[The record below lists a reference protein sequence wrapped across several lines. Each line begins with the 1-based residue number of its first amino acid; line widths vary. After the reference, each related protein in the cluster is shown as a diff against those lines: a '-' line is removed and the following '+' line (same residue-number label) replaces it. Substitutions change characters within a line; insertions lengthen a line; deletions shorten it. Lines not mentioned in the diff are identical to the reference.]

1 MTKLTCDICIDL
13 MPLVQ
18 DGVASID
25 SVTAVEEHLKHCSEC
40 RALFEGE
47 IPQPSDSNQILKK
60 IQHKLQIF
68 MGMLLMFGVF
78 FGLSLTASSELF
90 LNVWIMPI
98 IGCIGYYLFRWK
110 GVYITPCLL
119 LITHLITNTFGLIR
133 GTEHLDILTLVMWTA
148 IYAFFSTIG
157 TVIAGL
163 IHFGLRKE
171 D

>member
-18 DGVASID
+18 DGVASND
-25 SVTAVEEHLKHCSEC
+25 SVAAVEEHLKYCPEC
-40 RALFEGE
+40 RALYEGQ
-47 IPQPSDSNQILKK
+47 IPQPSDSSQILKK
-60 IQHKLQIF
+60 IQQKLQIF
-68 MGMLLMFGVF
+68 IGMILMFGVF
-78 FGLSLTASSELF
+78 FGLSLTASSEQF
-90 LNVWIMPI
+90 LNVWIMPV

-110 GVYITPCLL
+110 GIYITPCLL
-119 LITHLITNTFGLIR
+119 LITHLITNTFGMIR
-133 GTEHLDILTLVMWTA
+133 GTEYLDILTLVMWTA

-157 TVIAGL
+157 AVIAGL

>member
-18 DGVASID
+18 DGVASND
-25 SVTAVEEHLKHCSEC
+25 SVAAVEEHLKHCPEC
-40 RALFEGE
+40 RALYEGQ
-47 IPQPSDSNQILKK
+47 IPQPSDSSQLLKR
-60 IQHKLQIF
+60 IQQKLQIF
-68 MGMLLMFGVF
+68 IGMILMFGVF
-78 FGLSLTASSELF
+78 FGLSLTASSEQF
-90 LNVWIMPI
+90 LNVWIMPV

-110 GVYITPCLL
+110 GIYITPCLL
-119 LITHLITNTFGLIR
+119 LITHLITNTFGMIR
-133 GTEHLDILTLVMWTA
+133 GTEYLDILTLVMWTA

-157 TVIAGL
+157 AVIAGL

>member
-1 MTKLTCDICIDL
+1 MIKFTCDICIDL

-18 DGVASID
+18 DGVASKD
-25 SVTAVEEHLKHCSEC
+25 SVTAVEEHLKHCPEC
-40 RALFEGE
+40 SALFEGK
-47 IPQPSDSNQILKK
+47 IPQPSDSNLILKK

-98 IGCIGYYLFRWK
+98 IGSIGYYLFRWK
-110 GVYITPCLL
+110 GIYITPCLL

-133 GTEHLDILTLVMWTA
+133 GTEHLDILTLFMWTA